1 MNKKEHPLERF
12 RTVLFENVKESTLK
26 GNEYQQLIRYRDAFT
41 QSLDNPLIRDIEL
54 RDYLINKY
62 RISER
67 QAYRDLANIRILLGN
82 VRNAGKEWIRYLVI
96 EGLKDAANRAKLAC
110 KIKEEIMALDKLA
123 KYNRLDKEDMEEL
136 PFDKII
142 PVDWET
148 TTDVTVLG
156 TKPIENLDQEI
167 AKLYKKY
174 IDEIEIEDID
184 YQEVD
189 DETNN

>member
-1 MNKKEHPLERF
+1 MSREHPLERF
-12 RTVLFENVKESTLK
+12 RTVLFENVSESTLT

-41 QSLDNPLIRDIEL
+41 QSLDNPLIRDTEL
-54 RDYLINKY
+54 RDYLMSTY
-62 RISER
+62 HISES

-96 EGLKDAANRAKLAC
+96 EGLKDAAKRAKDKSKL
-110 KIKEEIMALDKLA
+110 KEEIMALDKLA
-123 KYNRLDKEDMEEL
+123 KYNRLDKEDNAEL

-148 TTDVTVLG
+148 TSDVSVLG
-156 TKPIENLDQEI
+156 VKPMENLDSEI
-167 AKLYKKY
+167 EKLYKKY
-174 IDEIEIEDID
+174 MDDIEIEDID

-189 DETNN
+189 DDGND